1 MEFNFDKDCRR
12 AVYLLG
18 GKIITYLRFYNDFSA
33 VRRVAY
39 EERLPGF
46 TDTDDILHY
55 INWET
60 PKLVLFET
68 DAEFNSG
75 AYAEDSHWHRKVRE
89 IYSDFVDIDVEKR
102 LRNTQIRF

>member
-1 MEFNFDKDCRR
+1 MTVPFVSILYEMP
-12 AVYLLG
+12 ASPQTSLLW
-18 GKIITYLRFYNDFSA
+18 I
-33 VRRVAY
+33 
-39 EERLPGF
+39 